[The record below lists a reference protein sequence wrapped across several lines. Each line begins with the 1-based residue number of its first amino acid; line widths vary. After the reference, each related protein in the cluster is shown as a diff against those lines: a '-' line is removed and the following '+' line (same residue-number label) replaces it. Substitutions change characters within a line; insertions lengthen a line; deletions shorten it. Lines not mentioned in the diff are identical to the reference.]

1 MSVLIL
7 TKYLLLCYN
16 LFGDI
21 VKRSILIIILSGV
34 LLVFSGF
41 VFFTKIINDDEK
53 TMLKRQK

>member
-41 VFFTKIINDDEK
+41 VFFTKIII
-53 TMLKRQK
+53 QI